1 MIIDMSSVKTEALLL
16 FCRDLINSYK
26 NNTDDIYN
34 IDSNIKEF
42 INKNIQ
48 DLQKAIDVVVQD
60 NDYYIKN
67 IKVSRIKIIISFY
80 NMINKTITNYLQNSA
95 RFNPAMLCFSL
106 LATWFKELEHQGHS
120 KEFLYFNLYPYG
132 DIFDLLIVKTNNKEY
147 KNLNI
152 TMVEIAEDVM
162 VKLNNKGL
170 NGI

>member
-34 IDSNIKEF
+34 IDSNVKEF

-48 DLQKAIDVVVQD
+48 DLQKAIDVIVQN

-67 IKVSRIKIIISFY
+67 IKVSRIKIIVSFY

-106 LATWFKELEHQGHS
+106 LATWFKELEHQGDS

>member
-34 IDSNIKEF
+34 IDSNVKEF

-48 DLQKAIDVVVQD
+48 DLQKAIDVIVQN

-67 IKVSRIKIIISFY
+67 IKVSRIKIIVSFY
-80 NMINKTITNYLQNSA
+80 NMINKTITNYLQNST

-106 LATWFKELEHQGHS
+106 LATWFKELEHQGNS